1 VTTNAK
7 RPLLERWR
15 LPLTLLLTV
24 VLLGLLVRQFA
35 GVAEF
40 VATVKSARLDLLLL
54 AFALAC
60 VCLLLITLRWVQ
72 ALAAIGHRVA
82 FGRGLNAVLSAWPI
96 SVVIPS
102 RAGDFARALMVR
114 DSVPL
119 LAGAGSVLVEKAID
133 IHTLLLAALVAGL
146 SLGLRNESAFIGA
159 LLVVLWL
166 VLLLVLRSRQRLL
179 RLPFFRSH
187 ADKVEQLY
195 RAFEVLLAHP
205 GQILTI
211 SAISL
216 AVRLLTVTIVHT
228 LLAAVGVSIDFVRL
242 VAAWLIATLAG
253 LMPLTIGGMGT
264 RDGAFMFLV
273 NGQGRPAISEAQLL
287 AATMGYSLFAV
298 LSFALLGLPFLAR
311 SSLLRQSPALELKD
325 P

>member
-1 VTTNAK
+1 
-7 RPLLERWR
+7 LLERWR

-40 VATVKSARLDLLLL
+40 VTTVKSARPELLAL

-60 VCLLLITLRWVQ
+60 VCLLMITLRWVQ

-82 FGRGLNAVLSAWPI
+82 FGRGLNAVLAAWPI

-119 LAGAGSVLVEKAID
+119 LAGAGSVLVEKAVD
-133 IHTLLLAALVAGL
+133 IHTLLLCALAAGL
-146 SLGLRNESAFIGA
+146 SLGLWNQSAFIGA
-159 LLVVLWL
+159 LLAALWSG
-166 VLLLVLRSRQRLL
+166 LLLILRGRERLL
-179 RLPFFRSH
+179 RMRFFRSH
-187 ADKVEQLY
+187 ADKIEQLY
-195 RAFEVLLAHP
+195 RAFELLLARP
-205 GQILTI
+205 GRIATI

-216 AVRLLTVTIVHT
+216 LVRLLTVGVVYT

-242 VAAWLIATLAG
+242 VAAWLVATLAG
-253 LMPLTIGGMGT
+253 LFPVTIGGMGT

-273 NGQGRPAISEAQLL
+273 NGQGQPAISDAQLL
-287 AATMGYSLFAV
+287 AATMGYSMFAV
-298 LSFALLGLPFLAR
+298 LSFALIGLPFLGR
-311 SSLLRQSPALELKD
+311 SSLLRPKQDPALKD